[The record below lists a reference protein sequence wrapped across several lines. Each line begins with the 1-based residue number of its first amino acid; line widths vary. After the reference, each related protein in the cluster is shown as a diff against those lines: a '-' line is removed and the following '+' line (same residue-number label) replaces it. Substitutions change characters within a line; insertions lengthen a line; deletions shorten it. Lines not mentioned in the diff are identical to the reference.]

1 MKKKILKK
9 IGETKTFCHSCQKNH
24 YVSLI
29 QKENNVIAKI
39 LCSDG
44 DKEIIVSN
52 DANIFKQMRQKVEYE
67 ENFIPPENH
76 KFFLNQ
82 LYITDACNCS
92 CPICYVA
99 HDKKETFFMSVEEA
113 VLRAK
118 AAKQRKAKNVM
129 LIGGEPTVHPK
140 LIEIIKELRQLKMKI
155 FVFTNGLELGKNKN
169 LAVQLKKAGVYTIGL
184 QFDSL
189 DRTTLKKMRGTDYLD
204 LKLKAIKNIQ
214 EANLRFG
221 LICTVASYNEN
232 EIDGL
237 IKWALNLHSLP
248 NFFAFQVL
256 AETGRF
262 PENAKEE
269 ITREKII
276 RKVISSKC
284 LPGAKIDN
292 FWPIPFYQ
300 PLGLFAHPDCV
311 ANLLVIRKNNKL
323 IFFDDIINLS
333 GLFKDMRNTKLKYFS
348 KFAVPFMIYLF
359 LKNTKLKNWTKIFNY
374 LLTFQNPG
382 KKNNQMVVGAGG
394 YVSKDFEDNQRISR
408 CGGAILTE
416 KGSISLC
423 RYFNRG
429 CRISC

>member
-1 MKKKILKK
+1 MKKNTVKK
-9 IGETKTFCHSCQKNH
+9 IGETKTYCHVCQENH
-24 YVSLI
+24 YVNLI
-29 QKENNVIAKI
+29 QKENNVTAKI
-39 LCSDG
+39 LCPGG

-52 DANIFKQMRQKVEYE
+52 DAEIFMLMRQKVEYDE
-67 ENFIPPENH
+67 KFIPPENH
-76 KFFLNQ
+76 KFFINQ

-99 HDKKETFFMSVEEA
+99 QKKKESFFMSVEEA

-118 AAKQRKAKNVM
+118 AAKHRKAKNVM
-129 LIGGEPTVHPK
+129 LIGGEPTVHPQ
-140 LIEIIKELRQLKMKI
+140 LIDIIKAIRQLKMKI

-169 LAVQLKKAGVYTIGL
+169 LAYELKKAGVYTIGL

-189 DRTTLKKMRGTDYLD
+189 DRATLKKMRGDDYLD
-204 LKLKAIKNIQ
+204 LKLKAINNIQ

-232 EIDGL
+232 EIDSL
-237 IKWALNLHSLP
+237 IKWSLNLHSLP

-262 PENAKEE
+262 PDNAKEE

-276 RKVISSKC
+276 RKIISSGC

-311 ANLLVIRKNNKL
+311 ANLLVIRKNNKF

-333 GLFKDMRNTKLKYFS
+333 GLFKDMRKTKLKYFS
-348 KFAVPFMIYLF
+348 KFALLFMIYLF
-359 LKNTKLKNWTKIFNY
+359 LKNTRLRNWGKNFNY
-374 LLTFQNPG
+374 LLKFQNPG

-394 YVSKDFEDNQRISR
+394 YVSKDFEDIQRISQ

-416 KGSISLC
+416 TDSISLC